1 MATASREPIVQVG
14 YVVDDLDAGIKHWID
29 TAGMGPW
36 TVFRGV
42 TLNGTYLGQPTTVT
56 MHVAMGYSGETQIEL
71 MEITSDTPSPY
82 ADADGKP
89 LLGPHHVAWLT
100 DDLDVSL
107 AEAKAAGQE
116 VLFQAEGPGTRVA
129 YVHSPTHPGPIFEY
143 IQTDGMREM
152 IKYGIE
158 QTRNWDGTDP
168 VRELG

>member
-1 MATASREPIVQVG
+1 
-14 YVVDDLDAGIKHWID
+14 
-29 TAGMGPW
+29 
-36 TVFRGV
+36 
-42 TLNGTYLGQPTTVT
+42 
-56 MHVAMGYSGETQIEL
+56 MGYSGDTQIEL

-100 DDLDVSL
+100 DDLDASL

-129 YVHSPTHPGPIFEY
+129 YVHSPNHPGPIFEY
-143 IQTDGMREM
+143 IQTEGMREM

-158 QTRNWDGTDP
+158 QTRNWDGHRSHSRTGIGENCCWRCDCT
-168 VRELG
+168 VRPMRDSRTFRSPRWPRAR